1 MQWFW
6 LVVRD
11 FDDLQVRQLLE
22 FVTSSDRV
30 PVNGIGS
37 INFTIQKNGDEDLV
51 RNLSPFC
58 PPTYS
63 FLDLFPLF
71 IPLHKTKQSPK
82 NEKKKK
88 EKKLTLFPLAG

>member
-58 PPTYS
+58 APHLLFSRSFPTLYTTS
-63 FLDLFPLF
+63 
-71 IPLHKTKQSPK
+71 
-82 NEKKKK
+82 
-88 EKKLTLFPLAG
+88 

>member
-6 LVVRD
+6 LVVRE

-37 INFTIQKNGDEDLV
+37 VNFTIQKNGDEDLV
-51 RNLSPFC
+51 RNFC
-58 PPTYS
+58 PLPPASS
-63 FLDLFPLF
+63 F
-71 IPLHKTKQSPK
+71 
-82 NEKKKK
+82 
-88 EKKLTLFPLAG
+88 